1 MISIDQVI
9 MDIEKSKL
17 SRLRK
22 LEFIVSFLLHF
33 VRGKVIFTGP
43 DYEFFLERLK
53 RAECEPDE
61 G

>member
-22 LEFIVSFLLHF
+22 LEMIVSFLLCF
-33 VRGKVIFTGP
+33 VRGKGVIP
-43 DYEFFLERLK
+43 KEEYEYFLERLK
-53 RAECEPDE
+53 REEYNE
-61 G
+61 QGE